1 MPLLCQ
7 NKHVPVINRISN
19 IGILKISFLGPS
31 TTAKGRP
38 FVNPL
43 ARQDILKIADLQD
56 CGCFELAVIGF
67 NE

>member
-1 MPLLCQ
+1 MYGLEVFIERHVPLLCQ

-43 ARQDILKIADLQD
+43 ARHKNQELLHKIQ
-56 CGCFELAVIGF
+56 
-67 NE
+67 

>member
-43 ARQDILKIADLQD
+43 ARHKKS
-56 CGCFELAVIGF
+56 GVIT
-67 NE
+67 